1 MNSKYKFLCVILA
14 CVLILPTFSSC
25 AGIGDGALVAGGGIS
40 PTIQTEPVDTKAVVE
55 NTAKAETATK
65 EALTIPSTFAM
76 LDEVGHCEI
85 SVIVNSNVKNTV
97 SFDNGEA
104 AEIYRIFSASKIEPT
119 GSKGVDESHC
129 IKVKF
134 TDTNGGYEV
143 FTVSSNNIFYK
154 NSSTVWI
161 SGKIDGVY
169 DKLKGYLE

>member
-1 MNSKYKFLCVILA
+1 MKKYLPIVILLLVA
-14 CVLILPTFSSC
+14 LMLPSCV
-25 AGIGDGALVAGGGIS
+25 GIGDGALVAGGEIS

-65 EALTIPSTFAM
+65 EVLTRPSTVAM
-76 LDEVGHCEI
+76 LDEVGYCAI
-85 SVIVNSNVKNTV
+85 SLIVNSKVQNMI

-119 GSKGVDESHC
+119 GSMGINMRNC
-129 IKVKF
+129 IKVRF

-143 FTVSSNNIFYK
+143 FTVSSDNIFYK
-154 NSSTVWI
+154 NYSSTMWS

>member
-1 MNSKYKFLCVILA
+1 MTMKKLQ
-14 CVLILPTFSSC
+14 LISLLLLYLMLFTSC

-65 EALTIPSTFAM
+65 ETLTRPSTVAL

-85 SVIVNSNVKNTV
+85 SLIVNGEVQNMV

-119 GSKGVDESHC
+119 GSMGVNERHC

-134 TDTNGGYEV
+134 TDTNGGYEF

-154 NSSTVWI
+154 NYFSTMSS